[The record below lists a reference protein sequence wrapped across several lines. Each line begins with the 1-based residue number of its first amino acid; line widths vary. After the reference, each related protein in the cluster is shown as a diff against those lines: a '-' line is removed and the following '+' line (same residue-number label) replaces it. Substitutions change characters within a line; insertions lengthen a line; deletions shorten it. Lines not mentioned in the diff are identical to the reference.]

1 MAIANTALPAIS
13 AGLQTGAATSVW
25 VVNSCQLAELL
36 RLRLAAMGDLWG
48 PRLVLLRAW
57 RWSRLAGLRDVAF
70 RGRAVGGAV
79 GTRPERCDGRL
90 GWGFQFWAVE
100 GELTVL
106 KALADRPPD
115 ATGRA

>member
-57 RWSRLAGLRDVAF
+57 RWSRLAGWLAGLRDVAF
-70 RGRAVGGAV
+70 RGRAVGGA
-79 GTRPERCDGRL
+79 GGQGLSGATAALAAAFSFGRL
-90 GWGFQFWAVE
+90 
-100 GELTVL
+100 
-106 KALADRPPD
+106 
-115 ATGRA
+115 RAN